1 MVTTITPAQWLVL
14 DNLKS
19 NWPYATNLDKQL
31 ADESYLWAVNNE
43 YIKDGKLTDSG
54 RMMLKTAHI
63 ESPNSGE

>member
-1 MVTTITPAQWLVL
+1 MITVTPVQWLVL

-19 NWPYATNLDKQL
+19 NWPYTTGVDGTL
-31 ADESYLWAVNNE
+31 ADAAYLWAVNNE

-54 RMMLKTAHI
+54 RMVLLTAHI